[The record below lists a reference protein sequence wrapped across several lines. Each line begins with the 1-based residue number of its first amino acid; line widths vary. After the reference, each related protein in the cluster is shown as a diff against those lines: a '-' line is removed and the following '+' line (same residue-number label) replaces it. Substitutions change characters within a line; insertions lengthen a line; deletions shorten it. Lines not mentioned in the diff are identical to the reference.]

1 MKPQI
6 FMSDAF
12 ADWEYIVN
20 LEDHDLNKLSI
31 KEVRQNEMF
40 FLWSPTL

>member
-1 MKPQI
+1 MT
-6 FMSDAF
+6 DAF

-20 LEDHDLNKLSI
+20 SMDHDLNKLSI

-40 FLWSPTL
+40 FL